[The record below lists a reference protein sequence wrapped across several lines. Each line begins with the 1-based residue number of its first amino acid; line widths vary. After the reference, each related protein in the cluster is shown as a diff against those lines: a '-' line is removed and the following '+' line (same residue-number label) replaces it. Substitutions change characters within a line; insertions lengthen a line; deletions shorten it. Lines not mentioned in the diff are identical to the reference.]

1 MANYA
6 LVSLL
11 AKLSFIQCKWGFD
24 VAHSKAMMMGY
35 ESFMIEVG
43 LYGNTM
49 DNNYKRHSMLVTNN
63 TLFKNIWEL
72 VSYYNVSLNFDEDYQ
87 LKPIR
92 RGDKS
97 QMSKFWHY
105 NDFWN

>member
-1 MANYA
+1 MITEQYQGLGMANYT

-11 AKLSFIQCKWGFD
+11 SKLSFIQSNWGFD
-24 VAHSKAMMMGY
+24 VVHSKAMMMGY

-49 DNNYKRHSMLVTNN
+49 DYDFKRYSMLATNN
-63 TLFKNIWEL
+63 TWFKNVWEL
-72 VSYYNVSLNFDEDYQ
+72 VSYFNVSLNFNEDFQ

-92 RGDKS
+92 RGD
-97 QMSKFWHY
+97 
-105 NDFWN
+105 

>member
-11 AKLSFIQCKWGFD
+11 LKLLPIQCNWGFD
-24 VAHSKAMMMGY
+24 VAHSKAMMMD

-49 DNNYKRHSMLVTNN
+49 DYDYKRHSMLVTSN
-63 TLFKNIWEL
+63 TWFKNIWEL
-72 VSYYNVSLNFDEDYQ
+72 V
-87 LKPIR
+87 
-92 RGDKS
+92 
-97 QMSKFWHY
+97 
-105 NDFWN
+105 